1 MKWIDKLFGKKEIKT
16 KAVNNMMGITI
27 NASNAIFPSWQTVEA
42 INQYTTIDEL
52 IVTGKHIQ

>member
-1 MKWIDKLFGKKEIKT
+1 MKWIDKLFGKKETKT

-42 INQYTTIDEL
+42 INQYTTIDD
-52 IVTGKHIQ
+52 IY